1 MAFHAISTPTQHVQL
16 HLDAKPAP
24 PKFAL
29 VPHIIAGL
37 LMLYSI
43 FAITVIYTPMT
54 APITT
59 SFINPLWDINP
70 KVKNSGHSEMVNYT
84 YLFFAVI
91 LPLFVT
97 FLIVRLA
104 TRGATFPVPAL
115 SHMLQRKP
123 RLLWSLVSYG
133 EVLFLLLVVVGNVVF
148 FYYFYSPRIKP
159 TTKTQAKIETA
170 AKTLGFSTVY
180 NMVFLALPASRHCFW
195 MEWLGIPYAHGVKYH
210 RWLGIVTIFCAAV
223 HTAFYVQVFIA
234 DNESLM
240 LLPCFNCNVAKE
252 GKMNWINTFGWIAFL
267 SMFVMG
273 LTSIP
278 YVRRHYYKVF
288 YYTHFLFIP
297 ATAFAIMHYAN
308 IAIWLF
314 ATIVLYIGNRMLS
327 SATIQAPVVIQK
339 AAAHPHEVTEL
350 TFECATSY
358 QAGDVVYLKV
368 PSVSKT
374 QWHPFSVASTPLHTP
389 GSLTVYIKTLG
400 QWSGQVHEYIRQC
413 TASGVD
419 PVVYMDGGYV
429 SPALVPASYEK
440 VVFIGGGIGVTPL
453 MAQIMHILH
462 TAPSQEVHLVWHV
475 RDLRMMTQFQQWFHE
490 TTGLSSNLRLH
501 LFVTKSSPPAETAV
515 AKQVYDLKSSHVAP
529 RPYANVST
537 LRQVLLFVAAFFGA
551 GTLLLA
557 VHYGNKIT
565 SIDPSYWPLQRFV
578 EFVAMVVGSYWAY
591 IVVLIKPYKPMPVA
605 KTPFDDVPKEPMMS
619 DEAFIE
625 RYSVQQGRMDWSR
638 FFSSLVDGTTTSWT
652 SPAIGVYV
660 SGPKTLSRAIDEQA
674 HSTRFAV
681 HHEEFEM

>member
-54 APITT
+54 APITA
-59 SFINPLWDINP
+59 SYLNPLWNVNP
-70 KVKNSGHSEMVNYT
+70 KVKGSGHSEMVNYT

-91 LPLFVT
+91 LPMFVA

-123 RLLWSLVSYG
+123 RFLWSLVSYG
-133 EVLFLLLVVVGNVVF
+133 EVLFLLAVVVGNIVF

-159 TTKTQAKIETA
+159 TTKTQAKIELA
-170 AKTLGFSTVY
+170 AKTLGFSTLY

-210 RWLGIVTIFCAAV
+210 RWLGIVVILFATV
-223 HTAFYVQVFIA
+223 HTGFYVQVFIA
-234 DNESLM
+234 ENESLM
-240 LLPCFNCNVAKE
+240 LLPCFDCNVAKG
-252 GKMNWINTFGWIAFL
+252 GKMNWINTFGWLSFL

-273 LTSIP
+273 ITSIP

-288 YYTHFLFIP
+288 YAAHFLFIP
-297 ATAFAIMHYAN
+297 ATAFAIMHWGN

-339 AAAHPHEVTEL
+339 AAAYPHEVTEL
-350 TFECATSY
+350 VFECATSY

-429 SPALVPASYEK
+429 SPALVPASYTK

-453 MAQIMHILH
+453 MAQIMH
-462 TAPSQEVHLVWHV
+462 
-475 RDLRMMTQFQQWFHE
+475 FQQWFHE
-490 TTGLSSNLRLH
+490 ATGLSSNLRLH
-501 LFVTKSSPPAETAV
+501 LFVTKTSPPAETAV
-515 AKQVYDLKSSHVAP
+515 AKQVYDLKSSNVAP

-557 VHYGNKIT
+557 VHYNTKIT
-565 SIDPSYWPLQRFV
+565 TADPSYWPLQRLM
-578 EFVAMVVGSYWAY
+578 EFLAIVIGAYWAY
-591 IVVLIKPYKPMPVA
+591 VVVLVKPYTPVPVA
-605 KTPFDDVPKEPMMS
+605 RSQVDEVPKEPMMS

-625 RYSVQQGRMDWSR
+625 RYSVQKGRMDWPH
-638 FFSSLVDGTTTSWT
+638 FFSSLVDTTAATAS
-652 SPAIGVYV
+652 IGVFV
-660 SGPKTLSRAIDEQA
+660 SGPKTLLRAIDAQA

>member
-37 LMLYSI
+37 LMLYAI
-43 FAITVIYTPMT
+43 FAITANNTPMT

-59 SFINPLWDINP
+59 LYLDPLWDVNP
-70 KVKNSGHSEMVNYT
+70 KVKGSGHSEMVIYT

-91 LPLFVT
+91 LPMFVA

-123 RLLWSLVSYG
+123 RFLWSLVSYG
-133 EVLFLLLVVVGNVVF
+133 EVLFLLAVVVGNTIL
-148 FYYFYSPRIKP
+148 FYNMYLYSPRIKA
-159 TTKTQAKIETA
+159 TSKTQVGIEKA
-170 AKTLGFSTVY
+170 AKTLGFSTLY

-195 MEWLGIPYAHGVKYH
+195 MEWLGIPYANGVKYH
-210 RWLGIVTIFCAAV
+210 RWLGVATILCATL
-223 HTAFYVQVFIA
+223 HTAFYVKVYIVENDA
-234 DNESLM
+234 M
-240 LLPCFNCNVAKE
+240 TLLPCFDCNVAKG
-252 GKMNWINTFGWIAFL
+252 GKPNWINTFGWLSFL

-273 LTSIP
+273 ITSLP
-278 YVRRHYYKVF
+278 YVRRHYYKIF
-288 YYTHFLFIP
+288 YATHFLFIP
-297 ATAFAIMHYAN
+297 ATAFAIMHWGY

-339 AAAHPHEVTEL
+339 AAAYPHEVTEL
-350 TFECATSY
+350 VFECATSY

-374 QWHPFSVASTPLHTP
+374 QWHP
-389 GSLTVYIKTLG
+389 
-400 QWSGQVHEYIRQC
+400 
-413 TASGVD
+413 
-419 PVVYMDGGYV
+419 
-429 SPALVPASYEK
+429 
-440 VVFIGGGIGVTPL
+440 
-453 MAQIMHILH
+453 
-462 TAPSQEVHLVWHV
+462 
-475 RDLRMMTQFQQWFHE
+475 
-490 TTGLSSNLRLH
+490 SN
-501 LFVTKSSPPAETAV
+501 
-515 AKQVYDLKSSHVAP
+515 VAP

-537 LRQVLLFVAAFFGA
+537 LRQVLLFIAAFFGA
-551 GTLLLA
+551 GSLFVA
-557 VHYGNKIT
+557 VHYNTKIT
-565 SIDPSYWPLQRFV
+565 TADPSYWPLQRLM
-578 EFVAMVVGSYWAY
+578 EFLAIVIGAYWAY
-591 IVVLIKPYKPMPVA
+591 VVVLVKPYTPVPVA
-605 KTPFDDVPKEPMMS
+605 RSQVDEVPKEPMMS

-625 RYSVQQGRMDWSR
+625 RYSVQKGRMDWPH
-638 FFSSLVDGTTTSWT
+638 FFSSLVDGTTKSWT
-652 SPAIGVYV
+652 TPAIGVYV
-660 SGPKTLSRAIDEQA
+660 SGPKTLSRAIDAQA